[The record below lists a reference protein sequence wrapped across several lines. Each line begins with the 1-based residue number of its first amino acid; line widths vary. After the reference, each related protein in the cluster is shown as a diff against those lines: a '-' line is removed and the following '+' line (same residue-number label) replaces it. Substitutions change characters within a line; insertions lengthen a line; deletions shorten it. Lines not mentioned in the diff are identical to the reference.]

1 MDLLVFT
8 SMKGLTRASDSANC
22 SSVRHRNLFGG
33 GNDNAEFSDLC
44 FMRLR
49 CGKRITV
56 FRK

>member
-33 GNDNAEFSDLC
+33 NDNAKFSDLC

-49 CGKRITV
+49 SGKRITV